1 MNVMDFQPIRHVASR
16 EQAEEIS
23 LLLQSLG
30 MNVQLFQVSQA
41 ASDEH
46 DARIR
51 WVISVELTRYAEAQQ
66 VLAEE
71 EASHPRVVS
80 VTPAPIPG
88 AQSDYAWVI
97 ALALINIG
105 VWSIME
111 QHGGTHNTET
121 LLQFGAIKTPLL
133 RAGEWWRLVTA
144 VFIHI
149 GVRHLFGNVAALLVL
164 GGLTLSGLGPGRFIF
179 VYVLSGVCG
188 NLAGYAFGSAAAVKA
203 GASGAIFGLLGA
215 LAGMRLRQLQ
225 QLQHVSSRFKRWHI
239 IAMVLALY
247 GFIGGV
253 QYPHTDHIAH
263 LGGIAGG
270 MLAVAILP
278 PFLEESAE
286 KEQRLQWTVGLL
298 AGGVCV
304 VAWLGAFLK

>member
-1 MNVMDFQPIRHVASR
+1 MNRMDFQPIRHVASR
-16 EQAEEIS
+16 EQAEEVS

-30 MNVQLFQVSQA
+30 MNVQIFQVSQA

-46 DARIR
+46 AARIR
-51 WVISVELTRYAEAQQ
+51 WVISVELPRYAEAQQ

-71 EASHPRVVS
+71 EASRPPIV
-80 VTPAPIPG
+80 PASPPPMPG
-88 AQSDYAWVI
+88 AQSDYGWVI
-97 ALALINIG
+97 GLALINIG

-111 QHGGTHNTET
+111 QHGGTQNRDT
-121 LLQFGAIKTPLL
+121 LLQFGAIKSPLL

-144 VFIHI
+144 MFIHI
-149 GVRHLFGNVAALLVL
+149 GVRHLFGNMAALLVL
-164 GGLTLSGLGPGRFIF
+164 GGLTLSSLGPGRLIF

-188 NLAGYAFGSAAAVKA
+188 NLAGFALGSATAIKA

-225 QLQHVSSRFKRWHI
+225 QLQHVPSRFKRWHI

-263 LGGIAGG
+263 FGGIVGG
-270 MLAVAILP
+270 MLAVALLP
-278 PFLEESAE
+278 PFSEE
-286 KEQRLQWTVGLL
+286 KEQGLQWTVGLL

-304 VAWLGAFLK
+304 VAWLGVLLK